1 MSARIIFKDRL
12 LFLCLPAGAMV
23 AHQTLDLAVPG
34 SNPGPAATIS
44 LGPLTKESFRP
55 PALAPLEEYTD
66 APPLEFARA
75 TTPHYHPPRL
85 VPSPVAKSL
94 LHPPAN

>member
-34 SNPGPAATIS
+34 SNPGPAASIS
-44 LGPLTKESFRP
+44 SDPLPRESFP
-55 PALAPLEEYTD
+55 PPTLAPLEEDTD
-66 APPLEFARA
+66 APPLGFAHA
-75 TTPHYHPPRL
+75 TTPHYPP
-85 VPSPVAKSL
+85 P
-94 LHPPAN
+94 